1 VKDAMVNGG
10 IDESRISVVHSGIAL
25 RSTPV
30 EPRDWRRELDW
41 EANTVIC
48 GIVGAM
54 TAEKGV
60 DLVQS
65 IGRAM
70 PAGARQKARVILL
83 GGTAGATH
91 ESGGLTVHPVGFTA
105 DIDPAIRGLDV
116 LWHPSRA
123 EGLGTSVIDAMSLGV
138 PPLAFAVG
146 GLPEVIENGVSG
158 ILVGPGDTEAFAR
171 AAAEL
176 IEDPDLRARLGS
188 NAVSRAQTF
197 DAVEMTKGTEAVYNG
212 VLSG

>member
-1 VKDAMVNGG
+1 
-10 IDESRISVVHSGIAL
+10 
-25 RSTPV
+25 
-30 EPRDWRRELDW
+30 
-41 EANTVIC
+41 
-48 GIVGAM
+48 
-54 TAEKGV
+54 
-60 DLVQS
+60 
-65 IGRAM
+65 
-70 PAGARQKARVILL
+70 
-83 GGTAGATH
+83 
-91 ESGGLTVHPVGFTA
+91 
-105 DIDPAIRGLDV
+105 
-116 LWHPSRA
+116 
-123 EGLGTSVIDAMSLGV
+123 MSLGV